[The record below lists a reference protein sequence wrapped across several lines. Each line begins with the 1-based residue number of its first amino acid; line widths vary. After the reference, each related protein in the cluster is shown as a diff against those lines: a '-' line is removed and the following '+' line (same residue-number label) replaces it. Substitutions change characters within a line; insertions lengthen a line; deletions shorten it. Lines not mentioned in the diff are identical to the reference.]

1 MLHGGESDT
10 RLAHGDFRSANVL
23 VSMQEGSDDVQ
34 VRIIDFDWSGE
45 EGRAFY
51 PNVNV
56 TLNWPEGVECGSP
69 LKVEHDWH
77 LYRAHCHD
85 LDWVARQES

>member
-1 MLHGGESDT
+1 MLHGSESET
-10 RLAHGDFRSANVL
+10 RLVHGDFRSPNVL

-77 LYRAHCHD
+77 LS
-85 LDWVARQES
+85 LS